1 VLLEVQ
7 YRLQTCGSMREEHP
21 VIVKKNHTTGSN
33 KTVIHL
39 GEVMCVVAE
48 AYDSCDLPFWIVVS
62 EG

>member
-1 VLLEVQ
+1 
-7 YRLQTCGSMREEHP
+7 MIEEHP

-39 GEVMCVVAE
+39 DEVMCVVAE